1 MKSEYLPEN
10 IGELHRAKGLY
21 LTFSTSPIA
30 AQHTKIGYAGK
41 GFAER
46 AQQYRSMFNNQ
57 LEFWPIIELP
67 TYQLRGMELLVM
79 DAMYERYEG
88 VMRRRSGEW
97 FVTSDRQAVKA
108 LVIEVVTDR
117 LVELGREELRRSLSG
132 GEASCQ
138 KYLERQ
144 LHRDPRVR
152 VTPSHLAACA

>member
-1 MKSEYLPEN
+1 MKSEYLPEE

-21 LTFSTSPIA
+21 LTFSTSPTA
-30 AQHTKIGYAGK
+30 AEHTKIGYAGK

-67 TYQLRGMELLVM
+67 AYQLRGMELLVM

-88 VMRRRSGEW
+88 VKNRRSGEW

-108 LVIEVVTDR
+108 LVIQVVTDR
-117 LVELGREELRRSLSG
+117 LVELGREQLRWSLSG
-132 GEASCQ
+132 DGAIV
-138 KYLERQ
+138 RQ
-144 LHRDPRVR
+144 QLRRYFHCNPRIR
-152 VTPSHLAACA
+152 VTPSHLKT